1 MRLPCLCTG
10 GRLSCLWT
18 QPDPNPP
25 AAGDPILSL
34 DGGAPILSL
43 DGGAPIL
50 SLDGGAHILSLAPV
64 GGERALP
71 AAVVA
76 VLSALPAEA
85 VAVTF
90 PPLLPFL
97 PGRA

>member
-25 AAGDPILSL
+25 AAGD
-34 DGGAPILSL
+34 PILSL